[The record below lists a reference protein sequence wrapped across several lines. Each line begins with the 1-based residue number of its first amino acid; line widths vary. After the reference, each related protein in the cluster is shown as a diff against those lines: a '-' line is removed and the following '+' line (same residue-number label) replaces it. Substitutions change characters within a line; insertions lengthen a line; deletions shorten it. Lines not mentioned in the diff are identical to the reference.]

1 MDERRRYGRRRTVR
15 WFLGV
20 AGLLAFVGMITW
32 AGSAG
37 RDLAQAADRPTGV
50 EEWLMQTMKR
60 LIAPA
65 AEQLIPKF
73 EPLGPPSEVLRLT
86 LDQAMALF
94 LKQNLDLIM
103 VNYGIDAAKGRQI
116 TARLFPNPTLAVNTL
131 SAYTQGCT
139 MDTCGAVAPTLS
151 QLFEVAGRRGFRIR
165 AAELDSLS
173 AEARFE
179 DAVRQLGFTLKETY
193 FRVQRRRGHLAID
206 QDVLDSL
213 VKLLPGTLD
222 KTKRTGSEL
231 DRVRVGLLTVN
242 SEALV
247 LQGIQQL
254 EEVSGD
260 LRMMLRLPPDVE
272 LDLQTDLTYYRP
284 MIQPN
289 LTRLLEYALENRPD
303 IRALR
308 FVRDKRKS
316 ELQLARAI
324 RYPNVTA
331 QLGYSVQGPRGP
343 DNQQQ
348 WGLSLSAPLPV
359 FDRNQGGI
367 VEAEVAVRAAETDID
382 KTTVTIQNEV
392 AVAYR
397 KFLQGQKLVEATN
410 GAIERAAMLFRT
422 AQQGYAKNEIGI
434 LDLESTRRAYADTRE
449 SHLEAVFGYQQ
460 SVLNL
465 ERSSGR
471 DVMF

>member
-1 MDERRRYGRRRTVR
+1 
-15 WFLGV
+15 
-20 AGLLAFVGMITW
+20 
-32 AGSAG
+32 
-37 RDLAQAADRPTGV
+37 
-50 EEWLMQTMKR
+50 LMQIMKR
-60 LIAPA
+60 LISPA
-65 AEQLIPKF
+65 MEQFIPKF
-73 EPLGPPSEVLRLT
+73 EPLRPPSEVLRLT
-86 LDQAMALF
+86 LDQAMGLF

-131 SAYTQGCT
+131 SAYTQDCN
-139 MDTCGAVAPTLS
+139 MDKCGAVAPTLS

-165 AAELDSLS
+165 SAELDTLS

-179 DAVRQLGFTLKETY
+179 DAVRQLGFTFKETY

-247 LQGIQQL
+247 LQDVQEL

-260 LRMMLRLPPDVE
+260 LRMMLRLLPDVE
-272 LDLQTDLTYYRP
+272 FDLQTELTYYRP

-308 FVRDKRKS
+308 FVRDKRKT

-331 QLGYSVQGPRGP
+331 QLGYSVQGPQGP

-348 WGLSLSAPLPV
+348 WGLGLSAPLPV

-367 VEAEVAVRAAETDID
+367 VEAQVAVRTAETDIE
-382 KTTVTIQNEV
+382 KTTVMIQNEV

-397 KFLQGQKLVEATN
+397 KFLQSQKLVEATN
-410 GAIERAAMLFRT
+410 GAIERASLLFRT

-434 LDLESTRRAYADTRE
+434 LDLESMHRAYADTKE
-449 SHLEAVFGYQQ
+449 SHLDAVFGYQQ